1 MKLTYT
7 IDINSAPEIVF
18 SWLGTPERAMEWQL
32 NISRTEILHET
43 PNMIGTTFREIV
55 EENGHSVEMSG
66 VVTDYRENQV
76 LAMHLGGK
84 YNNVDVEYHLEEIE
98 GRTRLTIS
106 SNIRFR
112 SFLKIL
118 SIILCPAFKKK
129 LMGQLN
135 REYARLKELC
145 ERELLG

>member
-7 IDINSAPEIVF
+7 VDIQSTPEIVF
-18 SWLGTPERAMEWQL
+18 SWLGTPERAMVWQA
-32 NISRTEILHET
+32 SVSKTEILHET

-55 EENGHSVEMSG
+55 EESGRGVEMRC
-66 VVTDYRENQV
+66 VVTDYREDQV

-84 YNNVDVEYHLEEIE
+84 HNNVDMEYRLEEIE
-98 GRTRLTIS
+98 GRTRLTVS

-112 SFLKIL
+112 SFLRIL
-118 SIILCPAFKKK
+118 SIILRPAFKKK
-129 LMGQLN
+129 LLGQLN

-145 ERELLG
+145 ERDA